1 MRPQF
6 TAGTSIICNKIEGI
20 TNEDSK
26 IMIERIAVSST
37 AVDISHLPSGMVG
50 GVVRPQFLS
59 SASIVASEIQRITN
73 EHDFTAGHT
82 VTGTAVDVRH
92 LPCGTV
98 GRVVCPQFNSVRSI
112 RLEVEDATYECERAG
127 VSARRKCS
135 HLPRATISSCLVDE
149 LRCKVNFSIVGPRVV
164 FWTVLEWTWRLVVD
178 RDVDRC
184 SGRTTAVVGPN
195 RIRSRAELHD
205 CWNAPNRTVTRSE
218 VETRRQGGVDG
229 PRGDCT

>member
-6 TAGTSIICNKIEGI
+6 TAGASIICNKIEGI

-26 IMIERIAVSST
+26 ILIIERIAVSST

-98 GRVVCPQFNSVRSI
+98 GRVVCPQFNSVRSC
-112 RLEVEDATYECERAG
+112 RLEVEDATNECERIRVTG
-127 VSARRKCS
+127 RRKRS
-135 HLPRATISSCLVDE
+135 HLPRGTVSSCLIDE
-149 LRCKVNFSIVGPRVV
+149 LRCEVDLGVVGPRVV
-164 FWTVLEWTWRLVVD
+164 LWTVLEWTGRLVDD
-178 RDVDRC
+178 RDVDR
-184 SGRTTAVVGPN
+184 G
-195 RIRSRAELHD
+195 
-205 CWNAPNRTVTRSE
+205 
-218 VETRRQGGVDG
+218 
-229 PRGDCT
+229 